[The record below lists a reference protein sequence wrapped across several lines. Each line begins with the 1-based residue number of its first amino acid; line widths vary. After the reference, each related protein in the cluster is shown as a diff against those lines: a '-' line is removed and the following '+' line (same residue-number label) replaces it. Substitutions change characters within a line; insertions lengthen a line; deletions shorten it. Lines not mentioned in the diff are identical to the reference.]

1 MAKLDFEHRQSGHCE
16 SGVTRNLLNYYNCPV
31 TEPLAF
37 GIGAGL
43 FFSYL
48 PFMRMQHAPTTSF
61 RVWPGQ
67 IFERA
72 TRELGVISEVHSF
85 RTPAEAMSKLNEAI
99 DKGFPVGMQ
108 VGTYHLPFF
117 PPEYRM
123 HYNMHNMV
131 CYGHQDGT
139 YFISDTVMEHRT
151 EITYDDL
158 VRVRFAKGP
167 FAPNG
172 RMYYPVKVPKDIDF
186 KPAVIHGIK
195 KTAHNMV
202 GVPFPLIGV
211 KGIRFLAGRMR
222 KWEKKLGPAKASYYL
237 GQVLRM
243 EEEIGTAGAGFRYI
257 YGAFLNEASEILK
270 KDWLREAS
278 FEMGETANRWREFSY
293 LGSRNCKKRGK
304 PEESYD
310 FLADILLDIARR
322 EEMLFK
328 KLIKIDKDGR

>member
-1 MAKLDFEHRQSGHCE
+1 
-16 SGVTRNLLNYYNCPV
+16 
-31 TEPLAF
+31 
-37 GIGAGL
+37 
-43 FFSYL
+43 
-48 PFMRMQHAPTTSF
+48 
-61 RVWPGQ
+61 
-67 IFERA
+67 
-72 TRELGVISEVHSF
+72 
-85 RTPAEAMSKLNEAI
+85 
-99 DKGFPVGMQ
+99 
-108 VGTYHLPFF
+108 
-117 PPEYRM
+117 
-123 HYNMHNMV
+123 
-131 CYGHQDGT
+131 
-139 YFISDTVMEHRT
+139 
-151 EITYDDL
+151 
-158 VRVRFAKGP
+158 
-167 FAPNG
+167 
-172 RMYYPVKVPKDIDF
+172 
-186 KPAVIHGIK
+186 
-195 KTAHNMV
+195 MV